1 MASNPDTDPVQT
13 ADSSG
18 QNNDSS
24 ALEIP
29 EYSIPSWFV
38 SDNVK
43 TAAQLSATEPKLVFS
58 ELPNNKNCPGRQ
70 DGAFTVCRQTFLSV
84 RDTLASCLVRDADGE
99 FPTYNIGAILSYL
112 EDEIDQRSPMFA
124 EYLDALAKELGAALV
139 TLTLHDFQ
147 ALAAAFEDQ
156 TPAETR
162 RALLKVE
169 EDAPTSS
176 SCYRTYPAHRL
187 VLRYF
192 SKSSKAIT
200 DGGRWRHTFAA
211 ILNAQD
217 GYTNGGRL
225 DQSHETRTS
234 TTSIDQP
241 LIVHIADSH
250 EFQGKINGDFVFA
263 RLRDCVV
270 KAREAG
276 KPVILV
282 ISGCSG
288 YYVLRKSGVVS
299 SAVFTIRCVG
309 VPVTAEPAQKPD
321 GINSTDFVNKLKF
334 LLRWGSRQFF
344 DSEILLPRTRWTF
357 DHAITSCNVRL
368 DDELLDSM
376 AAQIKGRA
384 LGGRKLTFE
393 DIEQVVSQALISTET
408 ERKGFKAEEQESDT
422 ESASDVSDDDQDSGS
437 ETDVHEPSRKFKTDK
452 YESQLL
458 SSVIKVEELQDTKY
472 EDVILNGDI
481 KEMMRQLVQLSKMK
495 IEAKSKHLLSCAQIS
510 GALLYGPPGTGK
522 THLSRAIANSM
533 GSSMLALDSAA
544 LQCKY
549 VGETEKYIRAAFSLA
564 RKLKPCII
572 FLDEVDALFYRRASS
587 DRSWQRAALTQFLQE
602 MDGLGAGQPGAP
614 FVLVATNR
622 PGDLDTA
629 FLRRLPQKIYFELP
643 DTAARAQILRVL
655 LNEDDLGPDVDIDEL
670 AALTD
675 GCSGSDLK
683 SVCAEAALLWVLEMS
698 QKDAK
703 EAAQRAEAEA
713 EAEALRLT
721 RTDSS
726 AETGTSPAAEEPT
739 SRDGTMGDASNLDSE
754 NVIAGSEAM
763 NKARPEGEAG
773 GEGHEMDVDETG
785 DAPKNET
792 VAGKSKRLAKELRKE
807 ERRKEREKRK
817 MEREIKRQKIEQERE
832 EQEKIEALYTER
844 LSKVCLTKALFEK
857 ALQRMRPAVSKE
869 SVRDMERFAQLF
881 SNK

>member
-1 MASNPDTDPVQT
+1 M
-13 ADSSG
+13 
-18 QNNDSS
+18 
-24 ALEIP
+24 
-29 EYSIPSWFV
+29 
-38 SDNVK
+38 
-43 TAAQLSATEPKLVFS
+43 
-58 ELPNNKNCPGRQ
+58 
-70 DGAFTVCRQTFLSV
+70 
-84 RDTLASCLVRDADGE
+84 
-99 FPTYNIGAILSYL
+99 
-112 EDEIDQRSPMFA
+112 
-124 EYLDALAKELGAALV
+124 
-139 TLTLHDFQ
+139 
-147 ALAAAFEDQ
+147 
-156 TPAETR
+156 
-162 RALLKVE
+162 
-169 EDAPTSS
+169 
-176 SCYRTYPAHRL
+176 
-187 VLRYF
+187 LRYF
-192 SKSSKAIT
+192 SKSSKAIA

-217 GYTNGGRL
+217 DYTNGGRL
-225 DQSHETRTS
+225 DQSHETGTS
-234 TTSIDQP
+234 TRSIDQP

-250 EFQGKINGDFVFA
+250 EFQGKMDGDFVFA

-282 ISGCSG
+282 ISGWPRC
-288 YYVLRKSGVVS
+288 YVLRMTGVVS

-321 GINSTDFVNKLKF
+321 DINSTDFVNKLKF
-334 LLRWGSRQFF
+334 QLRWGSRQFF

-357 DHAITSCNVRL
+357 DRAIASCNISL
-368 DDELLDSM
+368 NDELLDSM

-393 DIEQVVSQALISTET
+393 DIEQVVSQVLISTET

-422 ESASDVSDDDQDSGS
+422 ESASDVSDDDQDSVS
-437 ETDVHEPSRKFKTDK
+437 ETDVREPSRKFKTDK

-683 SVCAEAALLWVLEMS
+683 SVCAEAALLWILEMS

-817 MEREIKRQKIEQERE
+817 MEREIKRQKIEQEKE

-857 ALQRMRPAVSKE
+857 ALQRMRPTVSKE

>member
-1 MASNPDTDPVQT
+1 MGSDSGTEPVQT
-13 ADSSG
+13 ADSSP
-18 QNNDSS
+18 QNNGGS
-24 ALEIP
+24 ALGTP
-29 EYSIPSWFV
+29 KFSIPSWFV

-43 TAAQLSATEPKLVFS
+43 TAAQLSATEPNIVFS
-58 ELPNNKNCPGRQ
+58 EPANIKNCSSRQ

-99 FPTYNIGAILSYL
+99 FPTHNIGAILSYSG
-112 EDEIDQRSPMFA
+112 DQRDRIFA

-162 RALLKVE
+162 RALVKAE
-169 EDAPTSS
+169 EHETRNASS
-176 SCYRTYPAHRL
+176 HEAHPAQRL

-192 SKSSKAIT
+192 AKSGKTTA
-200 DGGRWRHTFAA
+200 DAGERWKHAFAA
-211 ILNAQD
+211 ILNARD
-217 GYTNGGRL
+217 GCTNGGEL
-225 DQSHETRTS
+225 DKSHETGTC
-234 TTSIDQP
+234 TTSINQP
-241 LIVHIADSH
+241 LLVHVAESN
-250 EFQGKINGDFVFA
+250 EFTSKLEGGCVFA
-263 RLRDCVV
+263 RLKKCVI

-282 ISGCSG
+282 ISGRVNH
-288 YYVLRKSGVVS
+288 YQLQKSGVVS
-299 SAVFTIRCVG
+299 SAAFTIRCVG
-309 VPVTAEPAQKPD
+309 VPVTPEPARKPD
-321 GINSTDFVNKLKF
+321 AINSTGFANKLKF
-334 LLRWGSRQFF
+334 LLRWGARHFF
-344 DSEILLPRTRWTF
+344 DPETLLPRTKWSF

-368 DDELLDSM
+368 DDELLDSI
-376 AAQIKGRA
+376 AVQIMGRA
-384 LGGRKLTFE
+384 VGGRKLTFE
-393 DIEQVVSQALISTET
+393 DIEQVVSQVLISTKT
-408 ERKGFKAEEQESDT
+408 EEEGLKAGEQESDT
-422 ESASDVSDDDQDSGS
+422 DSASDVSDNDQGSGS
-437 ETDVHEPSRKFKTDK
+437 ETDVREPSRKVMADK

-495 IEAKSKHLLSCAQIS
+495 IEAKSTHLLSSVQIS

-564 RKLKPCII
+564 RKLDPCII

-587 DRSWQRAALTQFLQE
+587 DRSWQRSALTQFLQE
-602 MDGLGAGQPGAP
+602 MDGLHAEQPGTP

-643 DTAARAQILRVL
+643 DSAARAQILRVL
-655 LNEDDLGPDVDIDEL
+655 LNEEDLGPDVDIDEL

-675 GCSGSDLK
+675 GYSGSDLK

-703 EAAQRAEAEA
+703 EAAQRAEV
-713 EAEALRLT
+713 EAEALKLT
-721 RTDSS
+721 R
-726 AETGTSPAAEEPT
+726 AESIAKSGTSAAEMENG
-739 SRDGTMGDASNLDSE
+739 RARDASSLDSG
-754 NVIAGSEAM
+754 NAIAGREVANEAPAES
-763 NKARPEGEAG
+763 KAG
-773 GEGHEMDVDETG
+773 GEGHEAGRDETG
-785 DAPKNET
+785 DAPTNET
-792 VAGKSKRLAKELRKE
+792 AAEKSKRLAKELRKE
-807 ERRKEREKRK
+807 ERRKEREERK
-817 MEREIKRQKIEQERE
+817 MEREMKRRKGE
-832 EQEKIEALYTER
+832 EQKKVEALYMER

-857 ALQRMRPAVSKE
+857 ALQRMRPTVSKE
-869 SVRDMERFAQLF
+869 SIRDMERFAQLF

>member
-1 MASNPDTDPVQT
+1 M
-13 ADSSG
+13 
-18 QNNDSS
+18 
-24 ALEIP
+24 IP
-29 EYSIPSWFV
+29 
-38 SDNVK
+38 
-43 TAAQLSATEPKLVFS
+43 
-58 ELPNNKNCPGRQ
+58 
-70 DGAFTVCRQTFLSV
+70 
-84 RDTLASCLVRDADGE
+84 
-99 FPTYNIGAILSYL
+99 
-112 EDEIDQRSPMFA
+112 
-124 EYLDALAKELGAALV
+124 EYLDALAKELGAALI

-156 TPAETR
+156 TPAETQ
-162 RALLKVE
+162 RALLKAE
-169 EDAPTSS
+169 EDAPTSL
-176 SCYRTYPAHRL
+176 SCFRTCPAHRL

-192 SKSSKAIT
+192 SKSSKAIA

-211 ILNAQD
+211 ILSAQD

-225 DQSHETRTS
+225 DQSHETGTS
-234 TTSIDQP
+234 TRSIDQP

-250 EFQGKINGDFVFA
+250 EFQGKMDGDFVFA

-282 ISGCSG
+282 IPGWPRC
-288 YYVLRKSGVVS
+288 YVLRMTGVVS

-321 GINSTDFVNKLKF
+321 DINSTDFVNKLKF
-334 LLRWGSRQFF
+334 QLRWGSYQFF

-357 DHAITSCNVRL
+357 DRAIASCNISL
-368 DDELLDSM
+368 TDELLDSM

-393 DIEQVVSQALISTET
+393 DIEQVVSQVLISTET
-408 ERKGFKAEEQESDT
+408 ERKAFKAEEQESDT
-422 ESASDVSDDDQDSGS
+422 ESASVVSDDDQDSGS
-437 ETDVHEPSRKFKTDK
+437 EIDVCEPSRKFETDK

-458 SSVIKVEELQDTKY
+458 SSVIKVEELQNTKY
-472 EDVILNGDI
+472 EDVIVNGDI

-495 IEAKSKHLLSCAQIS
+495 TEAKSKHLLSCVQIS

-522 THLSRAIANSM
+522 THLCRAIANSM
-533 GSSMLALDSAA
+533 RSSMLALDSAA

-549 VGETEKYIRAAFSLA
+549 VGKTEKFIRAAFSLA

-587 DRSWQRAALTQFLQE
+587 DHSWQRSALTQFLQE

-675 GCSGSDLK
+675 GYSGSDLK

-713 EAEALRLT
+713 EAEAVRLT
-721 RTDSS
+721 RADSS
-726 AETGTSPAAEEPT
+726 AETGTSAAET
-739 SRDGTMGDASNLDSE
+739 GHGTMRDASNLDSE

-763 NKARPEGEAG
+763 NKATPEGEAG
-773 GEGHEMDVDETG
+773 GEGHEMDVYETG
-785 DAPKNET
+785 DAPTNET
-792 VAGKSKRLAKELRKE
+792 AAEKSKRLAKELRKE
-807 ERRKEREKRK
+807 ERRQKREERRKEREERRKEREKRK
-817 MEREIKRQKIEQERE
+817 MEREVERQKIEQERE
-832 EQEKIEALYTER
+832 KQEKIEALYMER

-857 ALQRMRPAVSKE
+857 ALQRMRPTVSKE
-869 SVRDMERFAQLF
+869 SIRDMERFAQLF